1 MNLHCHFSDHAP
13 APSILEN
20 RGFAFSRC
28 RRCRC
33 FVIRS
38 LGSAEAP
45 WRLVPS
51 GFRISWNGVDARMF
65 DLPSWWSRLDARARL
80 EVARSD
86 AWLKKLDK
94 AVAIHLVN
102 AARPFHRATEK
113 IIDFARAGNASLA
126 VLTWMCSDALRL
138 GASRVRANVLAAH
151 KVIRLGGSSPEAM
164 RWNVVINLHVHP
176 SSEQLIVQGLGGSAR
191 VGNQV
196 TAGLGRR
203 PSVCRTPVANKATIE

>member
-1 MNLHCHFSDHAP
+1 MNLRCRFSDHAP
-13 APSILEN
+13 APSTLEN

-28 RRCRC
+28 QRCRC

-65 DLPSWWSRLDARARL
+65 DLPSWWSRLDARASLAVRL
-80 EVARSD
+80 KVEASD
-86 AWLKKLDK
+86 AWLKTLDK
-94 AVAIHLVN
+94 AVGIHLVN
-102 AARPFHRATEK
+102 AARPFHRAAEK
-113 IIDFARAGNASLA
+113 IIDFARAGNALLA
-126 VLTWMCSDALRL
+126 VLAWMCSDALRL

-151 KVIRLGGSSPEAM
+151 KVIRLGGSSTESM

-176 SSEQLIVQGLGGSAR
+176 SSEQLIVQGLGSSAR

-196 TAGLGRR
+196 TA
-203 PSVCRTPVANKATIE
+203 